1 MFHPNLGLGRGSKSR
16 AAIRGGVA
24 LTLALLLQVALA
36 SPQERET
43 TTPDMPDIA
52 SDAAPAPAGPVRH
65 LSTATDPDTGLVT
78 DKYVKPLGTTTPG
91 KVRNL
96 SLIHI

>member
-1 MFHPNLGLGRGSKSR
+1 MFHPNLGLGRGSKPR

-52 SDAAPAPAGPVRH
+52 SDAAPAPAGAHARRRGRGRRLRRAH
-65 LSTATDPDTGLVT
+65 A
-78 DKYVKPLGTTTPG
+78 
-91 KVRNL
+91 
-96 SLIHI
+96 